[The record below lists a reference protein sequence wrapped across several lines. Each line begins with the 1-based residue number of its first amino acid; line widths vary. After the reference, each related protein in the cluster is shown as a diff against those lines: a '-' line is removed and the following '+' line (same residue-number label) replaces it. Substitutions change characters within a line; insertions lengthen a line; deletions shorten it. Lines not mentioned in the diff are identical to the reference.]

1 LIIAFKVFKGVQ
13 NGDLA
18 DGSLGPAPM
27 IVYPS
32 PLS

>member
-27 IVYPS
+27 IIYPS